1 MYNNILVPIVFDH
14 EHDHSRGLRFAA
26 TVAGPSAKTTLLH
39 VIEKLPTYVI
49 SYIPEKV
56 SQKLHT
62 KLQEEMNNLLKDL
75 PGAEGEIIIGHP
87 GRTII
92 DYANKNS
99 VDLIIVESHRPGLED
114 YFLGSTAGYIVRH
127 AKCAVH
133 VIR

>member
-1 MYNNILVPIVFDH
+1 MYNKILVPIVFDH
-14 EHDHSRGLRFAA
+14 EHDHSRALRFAA
-26 TVAGPSAKTTLLH
+26 IVAGPSAKTTLLH

-49 SYIPEKV
+49 SYIPEKA
-56 SQKLHT
+56 SQNLHNE
-62 KLQEEMNNLLKDL
+62 LQQEMNSLLKDI
-75 PGAEGEIIIGHP
+75 PGSDGKIITGHP

-92 DYANKNS
+92 DYANQNS